1 MVAYEIYFFDE
12 AQRPHLI
19 AVLPER
25 REDPLRITRESVM
38 DRVRMMTGDMI
49 DVNSLYFVQR
59 EM

>member
-19 AVLPER
+19 GVLPER

-38 DRVRMMTGDMI
+38 DRVRMITGDMI
-49 DVNSLYFVQR
+49 DVSSLYFVQR